1 MSQRIGF
8 YIVPTT
14 SMEPTLHPNDRI
26 VAVAS
31 AGHERGQVV
40 VVRDPENAADY
51 LVKRI
56 VGMPGD
62 RIEVFSQQLMV
73 NGRTVSEPYLNEP
86 IEYQLPPTQVPD
98 GEVFL
103 LGDNRNE
110 SEDSHLWKRGVP
122 VSDIVGVV
130 RYIYSPGERRGTR
143 VGYPEVFRGVAHAKS
158 PSNAAMI
165 PGTAER

>member
-1 MSQRIGF
+1 
-8 YIVPTT
+8 
-14 SMEPTLHPNDRI
+14 MEPTLHPNDRI

-31 AGHERGQVV
+31 SDHERGQVV
-40 VVRDPENAADY
+40 VVRDPENRNQY

-62 RIEVFSQQLMV
+62 RIEVFSNRLVV
-73 NGRTVSEPYLNEP
+73 NGRPVAEPYLSEP
-86 IEYQLPPTQVPD
+86 IQYQLPPTEVPD

-122 VSDIVGVV
+122 VDDIMGVV
-130 RYIYSPGERRGTR
+130 RYIYSPGARRGAR
-143 VGYPEVFRGVAHAKS
+143 VGYPEVFSEIAHAR
-158 PSNAAMI
+158 PAE
-165 PGTAER
+165 PRTTRGETADP